1 MSVTSPDAAALR
13 RAAGPAKAA
22 VQVAPLGLSLSLFFA
37 ITFLLCALG
46 AFVPGLAT
54 FHLLQAVYPEL
65 DWAEPATIAAG
76 TIFAFACGWYTALVW
91 GPLYNLFAKR
101 GA

>member
-1 MSVTSPDAAALR
+1 MSVTSPDAGALR
-13 RAAGPAKAA
+13 RARGPAER
-22 VQVAPLGLSLSLFFA
+22 VQIAPLGLSLSLFFA

-65 DWAEPATIAAG
+65 DWAAPASILAG
-76 TIFAFACGWYTALVW
+76 TILAFACGWYTAVVW
-91 GPLYNLFAKR
+91 GSLYNVFAKR
-101 GA
+101 RA